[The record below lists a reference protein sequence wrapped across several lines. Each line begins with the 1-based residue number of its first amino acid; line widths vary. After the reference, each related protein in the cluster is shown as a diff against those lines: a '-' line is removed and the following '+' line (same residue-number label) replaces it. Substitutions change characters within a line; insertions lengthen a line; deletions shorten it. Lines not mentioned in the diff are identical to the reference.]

1 MTTHSDARET
11 PMTTTTDPHPTPD
24 ESPEQHIGIQ
34 IPDPWADPAQT
45 DWPDLEVNIDDM
57 DRGTES

>member
-1 MTTHSDARET
+1 
-11 PMTTTTDPHPTPD
+11 MTTTTDPHPTPD